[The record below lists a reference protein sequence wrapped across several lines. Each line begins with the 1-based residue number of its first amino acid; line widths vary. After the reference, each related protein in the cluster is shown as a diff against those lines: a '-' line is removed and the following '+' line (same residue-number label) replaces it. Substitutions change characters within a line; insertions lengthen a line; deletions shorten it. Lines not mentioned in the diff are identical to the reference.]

1 MNEDTLRM
9 QRTREIESSAT
20 NEAKQAE
27 ENRAAAEW
35 QLDALLTKV
44 LSTEAKTRMT
54 NVRMV
59 NPEKYLQAAQLV
71 LQLAK
76 RNGLSR
82 KLSEEEV
89 KNILQHLTPTK
100 KEFTITRK

>member
-1 MNEDTLRM
+1 MNEDEWRA
-9 QRTREIESSAT
+9 QRTREIESNAAT
-20 NEAKQAE
+20 EKKIEQD
-27 ENRAAAEW
+27 RAAAER

-44 LSTEAKTRMT
+44 LTPEAKTRMT

-59 NPEKYLQAAQLV
+59 NPEKYLQAAQVV
-71 LQLAK
+71 LQVAK
-76 RNGLSR
+76 RNGLSQ

-89 KNILQHLTPTK
+89 KNILVHLTPSK